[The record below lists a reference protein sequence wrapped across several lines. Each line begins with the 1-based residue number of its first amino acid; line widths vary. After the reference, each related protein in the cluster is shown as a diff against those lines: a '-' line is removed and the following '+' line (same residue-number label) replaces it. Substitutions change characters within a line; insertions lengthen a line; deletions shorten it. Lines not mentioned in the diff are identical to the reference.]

1 MKIKYFLVLLPIL
14 IFASFS
20 YVFDVFAEGETFCDG
35 EIIGETLSAPN
46 VGVVNHD
53 ASQGT
58 GESISLSV
66 WQRMPG
72 YFPNRK
78 IFAACAMNEIGIWH
92 DVPYEYSIR
101 GWAGATNLGYFL
113 YHCSSLGRTNTGWH
127 LDFPC
132 IPKTNFGLYIG
143 QQDDDGDRSMLGFAY
158 SPVVGFLKPFV
169 TLSYDELTKYWITS
183 GHFLSQAGTISPFDE
198 IKFDLGEVDEELEA
212 EVDDGAYYCAGKKG
226 VCIEVRPYPKNH
238 TAIANGVDAYY
249 IYMWIRGDDAQELSA
264 EARNDIAQFININW
278 KNTVKLNHYDPASE
292 SAVLD
297 LPRLI
302 NDFVDCSKK
311 TDNTRCV
318 EEIAPDYVS
327 QAITSYAPTDG
338 ALTSLVYSAN
348 PQYEVQNG
356 LIHENISGETF
367 EKNILQLEFLEY
379 GSNNIDNKA
388 FLTKALL
395 GFNNIELINTEAVN
409 IRKAVPNSPLSI
421 GQVHANGIPYLNF
434 DFKPPISFDGY
445 VYLEEDKFSA
455 VYNVPEDIRMIYAQ
469 EEGNYQDVNV
479 SWQLGSSENCNF
491 TLTGGGVTAGE
502 YNINSQDY
510 NIQVVATQV
519 VANEVEGVEI
529 EDECKPSFLSKIS
542 LQQAGKSVSYPGFGI
557 PKVFQEEDNNPQ
569 IMIYGNIRG
578 SRVFDKDLLENRSGY
593 TVVNVD
599 RQRNIAIK
607 NIARFLEKNTL
618 SEKVCMV
625 TALNGDG
632 PIISGNCVE
641 GTDYVYN
648 IIAGQHVVYSY
659 GATFR
664 FQKIEYNG
672 HYTFVIENANIY
684 IGGNLTKVANTKSS
698 LALMAF
704 RDNDNLGLANV
715 YIGTCSDSV
724 GRIEASIFAD
734 GYMTSNNYREDI
746 DQGLPKDIKDIR
758 ADSQCPIYLKGSYAA
773 SFTVGGVNPEGEDF
787 MVSGT
792 GELVDSSEVDNETLL
807 KFQAQDLNYLRSSV
821 AALEIVDSWSELG
834 TMERCPMDW
843 SCGVAFCGK
852 QAAANAKGELFCGEF
867 RDSGT
872 ECTTKIACNGIDH
885 TRAYIDLSD
894 EEIEGRGL
902 NLRYFSRKGDL
913 KIRSEDISQSNLPEN
928 IAPEAAFHA
937 VYIEYEEP
945 ESIILNTN

>member
-20 YVFDVFAEGETFCDG
+20 YVFAEGDTICKA
-35 EIIGETLSAPN
+35 IAGETLSAPN

-53 ASQGT
+53 SSQGT
-58 GESISLSV
+58 GESINLSV

-78 IFAACAMNEIGIWH
+78 IFAACAMEEIGTWNDI
-92 DVPYEYSIR
+92 PYEYSIR

-113 YHCSSLGRTNTGWH
+113 YHCSASGKTNTGWH

-143 QQDDDGDRSMLGFAY
+143 QEDENGDRNMLGFAY

-169 TLSYDELTKYWITS
+169 TLSYDEVTKYWITS
-183 GHFLSQAGTISPFDE
+183 GHFLSQAGTISPFDG
-198 IKFDLGEVDEELEA
+198 IKIDLGEVDEELIEA
-212 EVDDGAYYCAGKKG
+212 ELDEGAYYCAGKKG

-249 IYMWIRGDDAQELSA
+249 IYMWVRGDDAQELSA
-264 EARNDIAQFININW
+264 EARNEIAQSINIRW
-278 KNTVKLNHYDPASE
+278 KNTVKLNHYDAE
-292 SAVLD
+292 SALAVSY
-297 LPRLI
+297 LPRSI
-302 NDFVDCSKK
+302 NDFDNCSIENV
-311 TDNTRCV
+311 DNTMCG

-338 ALTSLVYSAN
+338 ALKSLVYSAN

-388 FLTKALL
+388 FLTKAFL
-395 GFNNIELINTEAVN
+395 GFSNIELINNEELNIREAV
-409 IRKAVPNSPLSI
+409 PDSPLSI
-421 GQVHANGIPYLNF
+421 GQVHANGIPNLNF
-434 DFKPPISFDGY
+434 DFKSPISFDGY
-445 VYLEEDKFSA
+445 VYLEEDKFSS

-469 EEGNYQDVNV
+469 EEGDYQDVNV
-479 SWQLGSSENCNF
+479 SWKLGSSENCNF
-491 TLTGGGVTAGE
+491 TLTGLEVTDGE
-502 YNINSQDY
+502 YNSEDS
-510 NIQVVATQV
+510 IQVVATQV
-519 VANEVEGVEI
+519 EDAEI

-542 LQQAGKSVSYPGFGI
+542 LQQADKSVSYPGFGI
-557 PKVFQEEDNNPQ
+557 PKVFQEEDNNPR
-569 IMIYGNIRG
+569 IIIYGNIRG
-578 SRVFDKDLLENRSGY
+578 SSVFDKDLLENRPGY

-599 RQRNIAIK
+599 RQRNTAIK

-618 SEKVCMV
+618 SANVCTV

-632 PIISGNCVE
+632 PIISANCVE

-648 IIAGQHVVYSY
+648 IIAGQHVVYSS
-659 GATFR
+659 GATFI
-664 FQKIEYNG
+664 FQAIEYNG

-684 IGGNLTKVANTKSS
+684 IGGNLTKVANTESS

-704 RDNDNLGLANV
+704 RDNDDLGVANV

-734 GYMTSNNYREDI
+734 GYMTSNNYGVDTF
-746 DQGLPKDIKDIR
+746 QGLSTNIEGIR
-758 ADSQCPIYLKGSYAA
+758 ADSRCPIYLKGSYAA
-773 SFTVGGVNPEGEDF
+773 SFTVGGVNLEGEDF

-792 GELVDSSEVDNETLL
+792 GELVDSSQVNNETLL

-821 AALEIVDSWSELG
+821 AALEIVDSWDELD
-834 TMERCPMDW
+834 TMQRCPIDQ
-843 SCGVAFCGK
+843 SCGAALCGPQVAAIARGD
-852 QAAANAKGELFCGEF
+852 LVCGEF
-867 RDSGT
+867 RGEGE
-872 ECTTKIACNGIDH
+872 ECTAQIACNGFDH
-885 TRAYIDLSD
+885 TRAYINLSD
-894 EEIEGRGL
+894 EEIEANGL

-913 KIRSEDISQSNLPEN
+913 KIRSEDISQANLPEN